1 MPAHSITALHPTNP
15 FATRHTRPG
24 QLPPLDETGRHRDVP
39 AFVGSLAGLSA
50 AAIVGPHGTGKSTLL
65 RAVERELAAAGR
77 SAGIIQIRR
86 RGDLLTVLARLRDA
100 GRGSVLG
107 VDGWE
112 RLGRVAAALVRLVA
126 GIRGVRLLVTTH
138 RPAWMPT
145 VASTAASLPVLAA
158 IVARLPDAGG
168 LIGADDLAEAFALH
182 AGNLREALA
191 DLYDRFERRTR
202 GS

>member
-1 MPAHSITALHPTNP
+1 MPAHRIPAAHPTNP

-24 QLPPLDETGRHRDVP
+24 RLPPLDETGRPRDVP
-39 AFVGSLAGLSA
+39 ALAERLAGLSA

-65 RAVERELAAAGR
+65 RAVERELAATDR
-77 SAGIIQIRR
+77 SAGIVQVRH
-86 RGDLLTVLARLRDA
+86 RGDLLTVLARLRAA

-112 RLGRVAAALVRLVA
+112 RLGQVAAAAVRLAA
-126 GIRGVRLLVTTH
+126 GIRRVRLLVTTH

-145 VASTAASLPVLAA
+145 VARTAVSLPLLGA
-158 IVARLPDAGG
+158 IVARLPDHGG
-168 LIGADDLAEAFALH
+168 LIGADDLAETFDRH